1 MTTKV
6 SSAMQDLTDDYA
18 FSGTVSGAGKVVQVV
33 NVQTGAVATGTTI
46 PG

>member
-18 FSGTVSGAGKVVQVV
+18 FSGRVDAV
-33 NVQTGAVATGTTI
+33 NAIKAKY
-46 PG
+46 PKPS